1 MLILSVLMV
10 LCIILFLI
18 SLYIAIQYKK
28 NSYGRD
34 NQDLNNAVTVTVLFG
49 IAIMALFFFMLHV
62 RGIL

>member
-1 MLILSVLMV
+1 MLILSVLMA
-10 LCIILFLI
+10 LCIILFFI
-18 SLYIAIQYKK
+18 SLYIARQYKK